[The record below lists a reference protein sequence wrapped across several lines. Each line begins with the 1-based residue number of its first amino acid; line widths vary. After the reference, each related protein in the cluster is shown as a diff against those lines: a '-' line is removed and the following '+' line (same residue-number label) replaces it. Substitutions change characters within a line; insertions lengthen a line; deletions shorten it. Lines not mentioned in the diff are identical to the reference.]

1 MSGPQCIAIDG
12 PAGSGKSTIG
22 EKLARQLGYLYVDT
36 GAMYRAVTWLALHEG
51 VDINDGKA
59 LGELARR
66 ADIVISH
73 PHVADGRQ
81 YTVTVHGHDITWD
94 IRNTAVTGA
103 VSAVSAHPEVRKTL
117 IAQQREMACQ
127 GHVVMVGRDIGAVVL
142 PDAELKIYL
151 TASLAERARRR
162 HAELVARLGEHKP
175 EVPGLR
181 TIERDI
187 ERRDDIDHDNMRPAI
202 DAVVIETDYLSIEQV
217 LDAIAPYVEDT
228 V

>member
-1 MSGPQCIAIDG
+1 
-12 PAGSGKSTIG
+12 
-22 EKLARQLGYLYVDT
+22 
-36 GAMYRAVTWLALHEG
+36 MYRAVAWLALHED

-59 LGELARR
+59 LGELAQR
-66 ADIVISH
+66 ADIVIGH

-81 YTVTVHGHDITWD
+81 YTVTVHGRDVTWD

-103 VSAVSAHPEVRKTL
+103 VSAVSAHPEVRKIL
-117 IAQQREMACQ
+117 IAQQREMARQ

-162 HAELVARLGEHKP
+162 HAELVARLGEQNR
-175 EVPGLR
+175 EVPDLR